1 MRVYLIKL
9 KFNTAVHFGDDQAT
23 PDKSLSNITMRADS
37 FYSALLIESLKNGG
51 EEQLRET
58 HQIFCNGALI
68 SDLMPYY
75 EDNYFIPKPILHFY
89 SDPKTKKQNQETNQE
104 TNQEDQKQ
112 KDKFGKKLKSL
123 KYININSLDDYLRQG
138 QGGGQYNP
146 EKDQEMLD
154 KIGKNQTRVMMCL
167 ETVEGNRQIRLEN
180 PMPYFYGVFSFAENS
195 GLYLLLKIDKKEDF
209 DLIKSL
215 IYSLGHSGIGG
226 KVSCGLGKYEIQ
238 DCFEIAKEDKLKMFD
253 EHLDYKKYPS
263 FMTLSVCFPK
273 QDELKQAHENAN
285 YMLLKRSGFVQSA
298 KYSDTLVK
306 KKDMYVFA
314 PGSTFKYGFKGDIF
328 DVSKD
333 GNHEVYRYLKP
344 FFIGVKYEKKQNDTR
359 V

>member
-1 MRVYLIKL
+1 
-9 KFNTAVHFGDDQAT
+9 
-23 PDKSLSNITMRADS
+23 
-37 FYSALLIESLKNGG
+37 
-51 EEQLRET
+51 
-58 HQIFCNGALI
+58 
-68 SDLMPYY
+68 
-75 EDNYFIPKPILHFY
+75 
-89 SDPKTKKQNQETNQE
+89 
-104 TNQEDQKQ
+104 
-112 KDKFGKKLKSL
+112 
-123 KYININSLDDYLRQG
+123 
-138 QGGGQYNP
+138 
-146 EKDQEMLD
+146 MLD

-195 GLYLLLKIDKKEDF
+195 GLYLLLKINEKDF

-215 IYSLGHSGIGG
+215 IYSLGYSGIGG

-238 DCFEIAKEDKLKMFD
+238 DCFEIAKEDKLKKFD
-253 EHLDYKKYPS
+253 EHLNNKKNPS

-273 QDELKQAHENAN
+273 QDELEQAHENAN

-314 PGSTFKYGFKGDIF
+314 PGSIFDCDFKGDIF

-333 GNHEVYRYLKP
+333 GNHEAYRYLKP
-344 FFIGVKYEKKQNDTR
+344 FFIGVDYEGKQKDTR